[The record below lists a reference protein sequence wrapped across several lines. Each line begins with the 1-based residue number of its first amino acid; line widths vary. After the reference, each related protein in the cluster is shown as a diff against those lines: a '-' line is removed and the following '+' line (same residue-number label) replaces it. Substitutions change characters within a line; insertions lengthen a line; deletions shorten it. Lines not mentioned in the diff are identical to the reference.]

1 MQKETRRFFRWDTV
15 IPMTLA
21 AFSCILLFCNEI
33 MPRTALAASVGALLL
48 VAGVVRA
55 VGFFLGE
62 GTQVVRML
70 AGVVCVSVGVWALV
84 TCTDFSRS
92 ILSLGLGICLILT
105 AAAEVFDAVAAR
117 KKPLA
122 VLVRSL
128 LAAGYAATGALLVS
142 ENFSSVFPS
151 VGAALITAGAILLV
165 VCAEELFSLLK
176 NGFFRAEVLSFRPA
190 AQAMRKKDRSAQ
202 SDAHSKHNPGK

>member
-15 IPMTLA
+15 IPMTLT

-84 TCTDFSRS
+84 TCIDFSRS

-105 AAAEVFDAVAAR
+105 AAAEAADGVRAR
-117 KKPLA
+117 KSPPAA
-122 VLVRSL
+122 VLFFV
-128 LAAGYAATGALLVS
+128 LAAGYAATGALLFAN
-142 ENFSSVFPS
+142 NFVSVFPS
-151 VGAALITAGAILLV
+151 AVAALITAGAVMLFSCL
-165 VCAEELFSLLK
+165 EELFLCLRT
-176 NGFFRAEVLSFRPA
+176 GFFREETLVFRP
-190 AQAMRKKDRSAQ
+190 KKDADRTE
-202 SDAHSKHNPGK
+202 K